1 MMILTTPL
9 CRYLSCLFAAW
20 LAAGAPARAADVAAY
35 TEESPPYHYL
45 ENGKAAGVA
54 VDLLRAACE
63 RAKLS
68 CNIEVLPWARA
79 MALTKL
85 KPNALL
91 FSLVR
96 TPEREGNFVWLSPVV
111 TEPVWLFGRPDSP
124 AIQSTADLSRVRVG
138 VVNGSS
144 GADFLRAAGVPP
156 QAIDAANGSEANL
169 RKFALHRVDFFLS
182 TESRMQRQLNRQPLP
197 FKVSKVLQIADATSY
212 YAMHPQ
218 SSPETVQALRTALD
232 ELRNTKPY
240 KDKLGR
246 SEPAERSSEP
256 GAGCSSRCHNRAPAS

>member
-1 MMILTTPL
+1 MILSTSL
-9 CRYLSCLFAAW
+9 RRYRACL
-20 LAAGAPARAADVAAY
+20 LAASLAAAASAQAADVTAY

-45 ENGKAAGVA
+45 ENGKVAGVA
-54 VDLLRAACE
+54 ADLLRAACA

-79 MALTKL
+79 MALTRL

-96 TPEREGNFVWLSPVV
+96 TPERDASFIWLSPIV

-124 AIQSTADLSRVRVG
+124 AIQSLADLNRVRVG

-144 GADFLRAAGVPP
+144 GADFLRAAGVAP

-169 RKFALHRVDFFLS
+169 RKFALHRVDFVLS
-182 TESRMQRQLNRQPLP
+182 TENRIQRQLKRQPLP

-218 SSPETVQALRTALD
+218 SSPEIVQALRTALD

-240 KDKLGR
+240 RDKLGR
-246 SEPAERSSEP
+246 SEPAEPVSGT
-256 GAGCSSRCHNRAPAS
+256 GAGCSSRCHNRVPAS

>member
-1 MMILTTPL
+1 MMIPTTSWRRFLP
-9 CRYLSCLFAAW
+9 CLFAAW
-20 LAAGAPARAADVAAY
+20 LAAGAPARAADVTAY

-45 ENGKAAGVA
+45 ENGKATGVA
-54 VDLLRAACE
+54 VELLRAACE

-68 CNIEVLPWARA
+68 CDIEVLPWARA
-79 MALTKL
+79 MALTRL

-96 TPEREGNFVWLSPVV
+96 TQEREDKFIWLSPIV

-124 AIQSTADLSRVRVG
+124 AIQSLADLSHVRVG

-169 RKFALHRVDFFLS
+169 RKFALRRVDFILS
-182 TESRMQRQLNRQPLP
+182 TENRLQRQLGRQPLP
-197 FKVSKVLQIADATSY
+197 FKVSKVLPIADATSY

-218 SSPETVQALRTALD
+218 SKPEIVLALRTALD
-232 ELRNTKPY
+232 ELRNSKLY

-246 SEPAERSSEP
+246 GEPAEKPGEA

>member
-9 CRYLSCLFAAW
+9 RRILPCLLAAW
-20 LAAGAPARAADVAAY
+20 LGGAGSAQAVDVTAY

-54 VDLLRAACE
+54 VDLLRAACA

-68 CNIEVLPWARA
+68 CEIQVLPWARS
-79 MALTKL
+79 MALTL
-85 KPNALL
+85 RTPNTLL

-96 TPEREGNFVWLSPVV
+96 TPEREARFVWLSPLV

-124 AIQSTADLSRVRVG
+124 PIQSLADLNHMRVG

-169 RKFALHRVDFFLS
+169 RKFALHRVDFILS
-182 TESRMQRQLNRQPLP
+182 TDSRMQRQLNQQPLP
-197 FKVSKVLQIADATSY
+197 FKVSKVVPIADATSY
-212 YAMHPQ
+212 FAMHPR
-218 SSPETVQALRTALD
+218 SSPEIVQALRTALE

-246 SEPAERSSEP
+246 AEPAEP
-256 GAGCSSRCHNRAPAS
+256 AAGAGAGCSSRCHNRAPAP

>member
-1 MMILTTPL
+1 MILTTPMRRFL
-9 CRYLSCLFAAW
+9 PCLFAAW
-20 LAAGAPARAADVAAY
+20 LAAGASVRAADVTAY

-45 ENGKAAGVA
+45 ENGQVAGPAA
-54 VDLLRAACE
+54 DLLRAACE

-68 CNIEVLPWARA
+68 CNIELLPWARA

-91 FSLVR
+91 FSVVR
-96 TPEREGNFVWLSPVV
+96 TPEREAKFVWLGPVV
-111 TEPVWLFGRPDSP
+111 TEPMWLFGRPDSP
-124 AIQSTADLSRVRVG
+124 AVQSLAGLNQVRVG
-138 VVNGSS
+138 VVNGSA

-169 RKFALHRVDFFLS
+169 RKFALHRVDFIVS
-182 TESRMQRQLNRQPLP
+182 TDSRMQRQLKRQPLP
-197 FKVSKVLQIADATSY
+197 FKVSKVLQLADATSY
-212 YAMHPQ
+212 FAMHLQ
-218 SSPETVQALRTALD
+218 SSPEFVQALRTALE

-240 KDKLGR
+240 RDKLGR
-246 SEPAERSSEP
+246 SEPSEKLSEP